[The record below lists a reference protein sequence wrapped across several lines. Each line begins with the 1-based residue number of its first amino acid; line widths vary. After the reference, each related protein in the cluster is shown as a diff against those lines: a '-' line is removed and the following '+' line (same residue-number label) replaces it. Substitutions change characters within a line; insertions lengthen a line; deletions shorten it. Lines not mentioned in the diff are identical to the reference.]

1 VTGRAHTI
9 ELVESELVGERGTR
23 RVSWRVARADGW
35 LAAAAWPGA
44 RSERLDP
51 GPGTVW
57 ETRIELD
64 LPAGTRLER
73 VESAPVPAER
83 RDPLDYLSAETRRAR
98 RRTRRTAY
106 QVSPRGE
113 LVPARGA

>member
-1 VTGRAHTI
+1 LADRAHTI
-9 ELVESELVGERGTR
+9 ELVESERIGERGTR

-35 LAAAAWPGA
+35 LAAREWPGA
-44 RSERLDP
+44 RQERLDP

-57 ETRIELD
+57 ETRIELE

-73 VESAPVPAER
+73 IESAPSPEPPR
-83 RDPLDYLSAETRRAR
+83 EPLDYLAAETRRPK

-106 QVSPRGE
+106 RVSPKGE
-113 LVPARGA
+113 LVIARGA